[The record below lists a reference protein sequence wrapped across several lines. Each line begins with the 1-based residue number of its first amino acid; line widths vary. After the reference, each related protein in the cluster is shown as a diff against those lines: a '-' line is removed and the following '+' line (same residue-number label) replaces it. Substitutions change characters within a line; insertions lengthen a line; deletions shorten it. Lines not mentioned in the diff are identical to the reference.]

1 MGAQTPHA
9 AGLAA
14 NGKDCLL
21 PINLDTLLRDTMR
34 ALGFLTRLPV
44 AAKWFDGDD
53 GKLTTTARA
62 FPLAGAIA
70 SLPGIAVIVAG
81 TLLDQPLLLTG
92 VLTAMVQTAVG
103 GGLHEDGLADV
114 ADGLFGG
121 QDKARRLEIM
131 KDSRIGTYGAITLA
145 FALAIRTITIAAILQ
160 AGLLAAALSLLGSQA
175 LARSAM
181 VWHWTNLPP
190 AKSDGV
196 AANSGQPDEAST
208 HFALASGIGI
218 ALAAALF
225 ARGAIP
231 ALIGLALA
239 AGATYVFRQL
249 CNRKIAG
256 YTGDTLG
263 ASAVLAELAF
273 LTGLASGL

>member
-1 MGAQTPHA
+1 LSNFVRHYL
-9 AGLAA
+9 LAVQ
-14 NGKDCLL
+14 
-21 PINLDTLLRDTMR
+21 
-34 ALGFLTRLPV
+34 FFTRLPITGRLAGWVGYSPEMLRASAAHFPGVGWLV
-44 AAKWFDGDD
+44 AAVAMGVHTLLW
-53 GKLTTTARA
+53 TA
-62 FPLAGAIA
+62 LAGSSGAA
-70 SLPGIAVIVAG
+70 LVAAVFSTAATVW
-81 TLLDQPLLLTG
+81 LT
-92 VLTAMVQTAVG
+92 